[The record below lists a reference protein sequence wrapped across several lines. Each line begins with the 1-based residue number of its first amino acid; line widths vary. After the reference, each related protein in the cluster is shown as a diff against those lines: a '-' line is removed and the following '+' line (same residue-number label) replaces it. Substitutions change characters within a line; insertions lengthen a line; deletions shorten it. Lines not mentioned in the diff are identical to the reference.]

1 MSIKIENLT
10 HIYMPKTPFEKKALD
25 NINLVIEDGDFLA
38 LIGHTGSGK
47 STLIQHLNGL
57 LEPSSGKILVDN
69 VDTTNKETK
78 LTDIRK
84 KIGLV
89 FQYPEYQ
96 LFGQTVIDDVC
107 FGLKTSTM
115 GDKEKKERAIEVLK
129 LVGISEKDYLKS
141 PFELSGGNRKRVAIA
156 GTLILEPDILILDEP
171 TAALDPVGRSELQ
184 HLIGS
189 IYDKGNITVIWIS
202 HDMNEIAKVAKRIIV
217 MNDGEV
223 ILDGDTIEVF
233 SDIRKLEKY
242 GLKAPEI
249 IYVAEELKKRG
260 LNINLSELSAEGL
273 AASIKQCV
281 GGDLNG

>member
-69 VDTTNKETK
+69 VDITNKETK

-96 LFGQTVIDDVC
+96 LFEETIENDIA
-107 FGLKTSTM
+107 FGPNNL
-115 GDKEKKERAIEVLK
+115 GLAQEEVLSRVK
-129 LVGISEKDYLKS
+129 KSMEMVGLDYEIYKDIS
-141 PFELSGGNRKRVAIA
+141 PFDLSGGQKRRVAIA
-156 GTLILEPDILILDEP
+156 GVIAMEPKVLILDEP
-171 TAALDPVGRSELQ
+171 TAGLDPKGRDDILEQIKILHEKYKMTIILVSHSMEDVGKLAEK
-184 HLIGS
+184 I
-189 IYDKGNITVIWIS
+189 V
-202 HDMNEIAKVAKRIIV
+202 V
-217 MNDGEV
+217 MNKGKIALMGKPSEIFKEV
-223 ILDGDTIEVF
+223 EILESIGLAVPQVTYLMKALREKGFNVSDEVF
-233 SDIRKLEKY
+233 TVEQGSKELLRVL
-242 GLKAPEI
+242 
-249 IYVAEELKKRG
+249 LKK
-260 LNINLSELSAEGL
+260 
-273 AASIKQCV
+273 
-281 GGDLNG
+281 

>member
-1 MSIKIENLT
+1 MIQFFNVNYVYNKGTQLETVALNKIDMTITENEF
-10 HIYMPKTPFEKKALD
+10 IG
-25 NINLVIEDGDFLA
+25 I
-38 LIGHTGSGK
+38 IGHTGSGK
-47 STLIQHLNGL
+47 STLIQLMNRLEKPTGGRILYNG
-57 LEPSSGKILVDN
+57 EDISKRSYN
-69 VDTTNKETK
+69 
-78 LTDIRK
+78 IRK
-84 KIGLV
+84 LRKNVGVV

-156 GTLILEPDILILDEP
+156 GTLIMEPDILILDEP
-171 TAALDPVGRSELQ
+171 TAALDPVGRNELQ

-233 SDIRKLEKY
+233 SDIRTLEKY

-273 AASIKQCV
+273 AASIKQYV
-281 GGDLNG
+281 GVI

>member
-1 MSIKIENLT
+1 MIQFFNVNYVYNKGTQLETVALNKIDLTIIENEF
-10 HIYMPKTPFEKKALD
+10 IG
-25 NINLVIEDGDFLA
+25 I
-38 LIGHTGSGK
+38 IGHTGSGK
-47 STLIQHLNGL
+47 STLIQLMNRLEKPTGGRILYNG
-57 LEPSSGKILVDN
+57 EDISKRSYN
-69 VDTTNKETK
+69 
-78 LTDIRK
+78 IRK
-84 KIGLV
+84 LRKNVGVV

-156 GTLILEPDILILDEP
+156 GTLIMEPDILILDEP

-233 SDIRKLEKY
+233 SDIRTLEKY

-281 GGDLNG
+281 GVI

>member
-1 MSIKIENLT
+1 MIQFFNVNYVYNKGTQLETVALNKIDMTITENEF
-10 HIYMPKTPFEKKALD
+10 IG
-25 NINLVIEDGDFLA
+25 I
-38 LIGHTGSGK
+38 IGHTGSGK
-47 STLIQHLNGL
+47 STLIQLMNRLEKPTGGRILYNG
-57 LEPSSGKILVDN
+57 EDISKRSYN
-69 VDTTNKETK
+69 
-78 LTDIRK
+78 IRK
-84 KIGLV
+84 LRKNVGVV

-115 GDKEKKERAIEVLK
+115 DDKEKKERAIEVLK

-156 GTLILEPDILILDEP
+156 GTLIMEPDILILDEP
-171 TAALDPVGRSELQ
+171 TAALDPVGRNELQ

-189 IYDKGNITVIWIS
+189 IYNKGNITVIWIS

-233 SDIRKLEKY
+233 SDIRTLEKY

-281 GGDLNG
+281 GVI

>member
-1 MSIKIENLT
+1 MIQFFNVNYVYNKGTQLETVALNKIDMTITENEF
-10 HIYMPKTPFEKKALD
+10 IG
-25 NINLVIEDGDFLA
+25 I
-38 LIGHTGSGK
+38 IGHTGSGK
-47 STLIQHLNGL
+47 STLIQLMNRLEKPTGGRILYNG
-57 LEPSSGKILVDN
+57 EDISKRSYN
-69 VDTTNKETK
+69 
-78 LTDIRK
+78 IRK
-84 KIGLV
+84 LRKNVGVV

-107 FGLKTSTM
+107 FGLKTSIM

-156 GTLILEPDILILDEP
+156 GTLIMEPDILILDEP
-171 TAALDPVGRSELQ
+171 TAALDPVGRIELQ

-233 SDIRKLEKY
+233 SDIRTLEKY

-273 AASIKQCV
+273 AASIKQYV
-281 GGDLNG
+281 GVI

>member
-1 MSIKIENLT
+1 MIQFFNVNYVYNKGTQLETVALNKIDKTITENEF
-10 HIYMPKTPFEKKALD
+10 IG
-25 NINLVIEDGDFLA
+25 I
-38 LIGHTGSGK
+38 IGHTGSGK
-47 STLIQHLNGL
+47 STLIQLMNRLEKPTGGRILYNG
-57 LEPSSGKILVDN
+57 EDISKRSYN
-69 VDTTNKETK
+69 
-78 LTDIRK
+78 IRK
-84 KIGLV
+84 LRKNVGVV

-156 GTLILEPDILILDEP
+156 GTLIMEPDILILDEP
-171 TAALDPVGRSELQ
+171 TAALDPVGRIELQ

-233 SDIRKLEKY
+233 SDIRTLEKY

-273 AASIKQCV
+273 AASIKQYV
-281 GGDLNG
+281 GVI

>member
-1 MSIKIENLT
+1 MIQFFNVNYVYNKGTQLETVALNKIDLTITENEF
-10 HIYMPKTPFEKKALD
+10 IG
-25 NINLVIEDGDFLA
+25 I
-38 LIGHTGSGK
+38 IGHTGSGK
-47 STLIQHLNGL
+47 STLIQLMNRLEKPTGGRILYNG
-57 LEPSSGKILVDN
+57 EDISKRSYN
-69 VDTTNKETK
+69 
-78 LTDIRK
+78 IRK
-84 KIGLV
+84 LRKNVGVV

-233 SDIRKLEKY
+233 SDIRTLEKY

>member
-1 MSIKIENLT
+1 MIQFFNVNYVYNKGTQLETVALNKIDMTITENEF
-10 HIYMPKTPFEKKALD
+10 IG
-25 NINLVIEDGDFLA
+25 I
-38 LIGHTGSGK
+38 IGHTGSGK
-47 STLIQHLNGL
+47 STLIQLMNRLEKPTGGRILYNG
-57 LEPSSGKILVDN
+57 EDISKRSYN
-69 VDTTNKETK
+69 
-78 LTDIRK
+78 IRK
-84 KIGLV
+84 LRKNVGVV

-156 GTLILEPDILILDEP
+156 GTLIMEPDILILDEP

>member
-1 MSIKIENLT
+1 MIQFFNVNYVYNKGTQLETVALNKIDLTITENEF
-10 HIYMPKTPFEKKALD
+10 IG
-25 NINLVIEDGDFLA
+25 I
-38 LIGHTGSGK
+38 IGHTGSGK
-47 STLIQHLNGL
+47 STLIQLMNRLEKPTGGRILYNG
-57 LEPSSGKILVDN
+57 EDISKRSYN
-69 VDTTNKETK
+69 
-78 LTDIRK
+78 IRK
-84 KIGLV
+84 LRKNVGVV

-171 TAALDPVGRSELQ
+171 TAALDPVGRNELQ

-233 SDIRKLEKY
+233 SDIRTLEKY

-273 AASIKQCV
+273 AASIKQYV
-281 GGDLNG
+281 GVI

>member
-1 MSIKIENLT
+1 MIQFFNVNYVYNKGTQLETVALNKIDMTITENEF
-10 HIYMPKTPFEKKALD
+10 IG
-25 NINLVIEDGDFLA
+25 I
-38 LIGHTGSGK
+38 IGHTGSGK
-47 STLIQHLNGL
+47 STLIQLMNRLEKPTGGRILYNG
-57 LEPSSGKILVDN
+57 EDISKRSYN
-69 VDTTNKETK
+69 
-78 LTDIRK
+78 IRK
-84 KIGLV
+84 LRKNVGVV

-156 GTLILEPDILILDEP
+156 GTLIMEPDILILDEP
-171 TAALDPVGRSELQ
+171 TAALDPVGRNELQ

-233 SDIRKLEKY
+233 SDIRTLEKY

-260 LNINLSELSAEGL
+260 LDINLSELSAEGL

-281 GGDLNG
+281 GVI

>member
-1 MSIKIENLT
+1 MIQFFNVNYVYNKGTQLETVALNKIDMTITENEF
-10 HIYMPKTPFEKKALD
+10 IG
-25 NINLVIEDGDFLA
+25 I
-38 LIGHTGSGK
+38 IGHTGSGK
-47 STLIQHLNGL
+47 STLIQLMNRLEKPTGGRILYNG
-57 LEPSSGKILVDN
+57 EDISKRSYN
-69 VDTTNKETK
+69 
-78 LTDIRK
+78 IRK
-84 KIGLV
+84 LRKNVGVV

>member
-1 MSIKIENLT
+1 MIQFFNVNYVYNKGTQLETVALNKIDLTITENEF
-10 HIYMPKTPFEKKALD
+10 IG
-25 NINLVIEDGDFLA
+25 I
-38 LIGHTGSGK
+38 IGHTGSGK
-47 STLIQHLNGL
+47 STLIQLMNRLEKPTGGRILYNG
-57 LEPSSGKILVDN
+57 EDISKRSYN
-69 VDTTNKETK
+69 
-78 LTDIRK
+78 IRK
-84 KIGLV
+84 LRKNVGVV

-156 GTLILEPDILILDEP
+156 GTLIMEPDILILDEP

-281 GGDLNG
+281 WGDLNG

>member
-1 MSIKIENLT
+1 MIQFFNVNYVYNKGTQLETVALNKIDLTITENEF
-10 HIYMPKTPFEKKALD
+10 IG
-25 NINLVIEDGDFLA
+25 I
-38 LIGHTGSGK
+38 IGHTGSGK
-47 STLIQHLNGL
+47 STLIQLMNRLEKPTGGRILYNG
-57 LEPSSGKILVDN
+57 EDISKRSYN
-69 VDTTNKETK
+69 
-78 LTDIRK
+78 IRK
-84 KIGLV
+84 LRKNVGVV

-156 GTLILEPDILILDEP
+156 GTLIMEPDILILDEP
-171 TAALDPVGRSELQ
+171 TAALDPVGRNELQ

-273 AASIKQCV
+273 AASIKQYV
-281 GGDLNG
+281 GVI

>member
-1 MSIKIENLT
+1 MIQFFNVNYIYNKGTQLETVALNKIDMTISENEF
-10 HIYMPKTPFEKKALD
+10 IG
-25 NINLVIEDGDFLA
+25 I
-38 LIGHTGSGK
+38 IGHTGSGK
-47 STLIQHLNGL
+47 STLIQLMNRLEKPTGGRILYNG
-57 LEPSSGKILVDN
+57 EDISKRSYN
-69 VDTTNKETK
+69 
-78 LTDIRK
+78 IRK
-84 KIGLV
+84 LRKNVGVV

-115 GDKEKKERAIEVLK
+115 NDKEKKERAIEVLK

-141 PFELSGGNRKRVAIA
+141 PFELSGGNKKRVAIA
-156 GTLILEPDILILDEP
+156 GTLIMEPDILILDEP
-171 TAALDPVGRSELQ
+171 TAALDPVGRNELQ
-184 HLIGS
+184 HLIKS

-202 HDMNEIAKVAKRIIV
+202 HNMDEIAKVAKRIIV
-217 MNDGEV
+217 MNDGEI
-223 ILDGDTIEVF
+223 ILDGGTIEVF
-233 SDIRKLEKY
+233 SNIKTLEKY

-260 LNINLSELSAEGL
+260 LNINLSELSAKGL

>member
-1 MSIKIENLT
+1 MIQFFNVNYVYNKGTQLETVALNKIDLTITENEF
-10 HIYMPKTPFEKKALD
+10 IG
-25 NINLVIEDGDFLA
+25 I
-38 LIGHTGSGK
+38 IGHTGSGK
-47 STLIQHLNGL
+47 STLIQLMNRLEKPTGGRILYNG
-57 LEPSSGKILVDN
+57 EDISKRSYN
-69 VDTTNKETK
+69 
-78 LTDIRK
+78 IRK
-84 KIGLV
+84 LRKNVGVV

>member
-1 MSIKIENLT
+1 MIQFINVNYIYNKGTQLETVALNKIDLTINENEF
-10 HIYMPKTPFEKKALD
+10 IG
-25 NINLVIEDGDFLA
+25 I
-38 LIGHTGSGK
+38 IGHTGSGK
-47 STLIQHLNGL
+47 STLIQLMNRLEKPTGGQILYNG
-57 LEPSSGKILVDN
+57 EDI
-69 VDTTNKETK
+69 TK
-78 LTDIRK
+78 RSYNIRK
-84 KIGLV
+84 LRKKVGVV

-115 GDKEKKERAIEVLK
+115 SNKEKKERAIEVLN

-141 PFELSGGNRKRVAIA
+141 PFELSGGNKKRVAIA
-156 GTLILEPDILILDEP
+156 GTLIMEPDILILDEP
-171 TAALDPVGRSELQ
+171 TAALDPAGRNELQ
-184 HLIGS
+184 HLIKS

-202 HDMNEIAKVAKRIIV
+202 HNMDEIAKVAKRIIV
-217 MNDGEV
+217 MNDGEI
-223 ILDGDTIEVF
+223 ILDGGTIEVF
-233 SDIRKLEKY
+233 SNIKTLEKY

>member
-1 MSIKIENLT
+1 MIQFFNVNYVYNKGTQLETVALNKIDMTITENEF
-10 HIYMPKTPFEKKALD
+10 IG
-25 NINLVIEDGDFLA
+25 I
-38 LIGHTGSGK
+38 IGHTGSGK
-47 STLIQHLNGL
+47 STLIQLMNRLEKPTGGRILYNG
-57 LEPSSGKILVDN
+57 EDISKRSYN
-69 VDTTNKETK
+69 
-78 LTDIRK
+78 IRK
-84 KIGLV
+84 LRKNVGVV

-156 GTLILEPDILILDEP
+156 GTLIMEPDILILDEP
-171 TAALDPVGRSELQ
+171 TAALDPVGRIELQ

-233 SDIRKLEKY
+233 SDIRTLEKY

-273 AASIKQCV
+273 AASIKQYV
-281 GGDLNG
+281 GVI